1 MAKPPKAPD
10 KPRTVGRM
18 HWPDFT
24 GEQAEKKILLA
35 ILEGIDDIKNALQR
49 KSDTSY
55 IVFSVTSGGKTQTLT
70 LLPGK
75 VNRMSLTN
83 LTLGHNAVFS
93 WTQLDARGNPMI
105 TPVAA
110 DAPPTYSNTNPEVET
125 ITPAGDG
132 LSAQGAT
139 LALGTDTVTSVGSF
153 GGVSFTV
160 SADIEVDDVPQVLTS
175 ARLDVAV
182 V

>member
-1 MAKPPKAPD
+1 
-10 KPRTVGRM
+10 M
-18 HWPDFT
+18 HWPDFS

-35 ILEGIDDIKNALQR
+35 ILQGIDDIKKALQR
-49 KSDTSY
+49 KSEPFY
-55 IVFSVTSGGKTQTLT
+55 IVFSVNGQTLT

-75 VNRMSLTN
+75 VNHMSLTN

-153 GGVSFTV
+153 AGVSFTV

>member
-1 MAKPPKAPD
+1 MAKPPKDPPER
-10 KPRTVGRM
+10 KTFGRM
-18 HWPDFT
+18 HWPDFS

-35 ILEGIDDIKNALQR
+35 ILQGIDDIKKALQR
-49 KSDTSY
+49 KSEPFY
-55 IVFSVTSGGKTQTLT
+55 IVFSVNGQTLT

-105 TPVAA
+105 TPVPA
-110 DAPPTYSNTNPEVET
+110 DSPPTYSNTNPEVET

-132 LSAQGAT
+132 LSAQGTT
-139 LALGTDTVTSVGSF
+139 LALGTDTVTSVGTF

>member
-18 HWPDFT
+18 HWPDFS

-35 ILEGIDDIKNALQR
+35 ILAGIDDIKNALQR
-49 KSDTSY
+49 KSEPFY
-55 IVFSVTSGGKTQTLT
+55 IVFSVNGQTLT

-75 VNRMSLTN
+75 VNHMSLTN

>member
-49 KSDTSY
+49 KSEPFY
-55 IVFSVTSGGKTQTLT
+55 IVFSVNGQTLT

-75 VNRMSLTN
+75 VNHMSLTN

-110 DAPPTYSNTNPEVET
+110 DSPPTYTNTNPEVET

-132 LSAQGAT
+132 LSAQGTT
-139 LALGTDTVTSVGSF
+139 LALGTDTVTSVG
-153 GGVSFTV
+153 
-160 SADIEVDDVPQVLTS
+160 P
-175 ARLDVAV
+175 
-182 V
+182 